1 MAGCGCDVKFCE
13 LETWQLISLA
23 KWGTVVGRCCW
34 VDLRGG
40 GSGGE
45 HRDVSYFF
53 WKRL

>member
-23 KWGTVVGRCCW
+23 VKWVLSLVGGVW

-40 GSGGE
+40 GE
-45 HRDVSYFF
+45 VVVNTEMFHIFF
-53 WKRL
+53 